1 MKFHTLKV
9 KDITKETL
17 DTITVHLKQPLF
29 SKIKYKAGQFLTVV
43 VPIEGKS
50 VRRAY
55 SLSSA
60 PNIDETL
67 SITIKRVE
75 NGLVSNYVNDHLK
88 VDDKMEII
96 EPMGNFFVE
105 PDKNLARHIVLFGA
119 GSGITPLMSIAK
131 SILAFE
137 PKSIVSLVYGNRNS
151 NTIIFKSK
159 IEEMQKKYG
168 ERFNVVHVLSQAEN
182 DWVGYKGRIDKT
194 IAINVLNLL
203 PKFDKD
209 KTEYFICGPEGMTK
223 EVENALKNLQV
234 PKERIHHESFIS
246 SASSEA
252 KEEAKKGGSSTE
264 REITILLDNE
274 EYRVKVSDKK
284 TILEAGLDAGL
295 DMPYSCQSG
304 LCTACRGRRK
314 SGEIKMDEDEGL
326 SALEIKDG
334 YILACV
340 SHPLTD
346 DVVIEIG

>member
-9 KDITKETL
+9 KDITKETS

-29 SKIKYKAGQFLTVV
+29 AKLKYKAGQFLTVV
-43 VPIEGKS
+43 VPIDGKS
-50 VRRAY
+50 IRRAY

-88 VDDKMEII
+88 AGDKMEII
-96 EPMGNFFVE
+96 EPMGNFYIE
-105 PDKNLARHIVLFGA
+105 PDKNLARHIILFAA

-137 PKSIVSLVYGNRNS
+137 PKSTISLIYGNKS
-151 NTIIFKSK
+151 MNTIIFKDK

-168 ERFNVVHVLSQAEN
+168 ERFNLVHVLSRAEE
-182 DWVGYKGRIDKT
+182 DWIGYKGRIDKT
-194 IAINVLNLL
+194 LTINVLNLL

-209 KTEYFICGPEGMTK
+209 KTEYFMCGPEGMMN
-223 EVENALKNLQV
+223 EIANALKSLQT
-234 PKERIHHESFIS
+234 PSEHIHRESFVS
-246 SASSEA
+246 SAASEA
-252 KEEAKKGGSSTE
+252 KEEAKSAGSVQ
-264 REITILLDNE
+264 REVTIIVDSE
-274 EYRVKVSDKK
+274 EYRVMVSPKK
-284 TILEAGLDAGL
+284 TILEAGLDAGV

-314 SGEIKMDEDEGL
+314 SGEVKMDEEEGL

-334 YILACV
+334 YVLTCV